1 MSETQFENLK
11 LWLSSKFDDNDKGH
25 KRIEDHL
32 KKLNGSVGENTEHR
46 LKTQGGWSVVK
57 FFLGF
62 LGAGNI
68 VILIKLFLG

>member
-1 MSETQFENLK
+1 MSDSQFENLK
-11 LWLSSKFDDNDKGH
+11 LWLGEKFAANDRQHEG
-25 KRIEDHL
+25 ISEHL

-57 FFLGF
+57 FLLGF

-68 VILIKLFLG
+68 VILFKLFL